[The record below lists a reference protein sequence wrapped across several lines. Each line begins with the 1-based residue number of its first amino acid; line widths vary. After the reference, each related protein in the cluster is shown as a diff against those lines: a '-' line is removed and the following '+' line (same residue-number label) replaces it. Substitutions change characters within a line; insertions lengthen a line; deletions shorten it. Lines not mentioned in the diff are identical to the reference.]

1 MNAISQNSGIYGG
14 FNALNLGQSGVETNA
29 QNAARASVVQGGL
42 EGSNVDLA
50 QNMIGQMT
58 AQNGVSANV
67 QTIQTADSMLQTL
80 LDIKA

>member
-1 MNAISQNSGIYGG
+1 MNAISQNSGIYGS

-29 QNAARASVVQGGL
+29 QNAARASIVQGGL

-50 QNMIGQMT
+50 QNLVGQRT
-58 AQNGVSANV
+58 ALIGVSANV
-67 QTIQTADSMLQTL
+67 ETIQTADSMLQTL

>member
-1 MNAISQNSGIYGG
+1 MNAINQNSGIYGS

-29 QNAARASVVQGGL
+29 QNAAKANVVQGGL

-50 QNMIGQMT
+50 QNIIGQMT
-58 AQNGVSANV
+58 AQNSVSANV

>member
-1 MNAISQNSGIYGG
+1 MNTIGQNSGIYGS
-14 FNALNLGQSGVETNA
+14 FNSLNLGQSGIDNA
-29 QNAARASVVQGGL
+29 QNAAQVSVTQGSL

-50 QNMIGQMT
+50 QSIIGQMT
-58 AQNGVSANV
+58 AQNSVSANA